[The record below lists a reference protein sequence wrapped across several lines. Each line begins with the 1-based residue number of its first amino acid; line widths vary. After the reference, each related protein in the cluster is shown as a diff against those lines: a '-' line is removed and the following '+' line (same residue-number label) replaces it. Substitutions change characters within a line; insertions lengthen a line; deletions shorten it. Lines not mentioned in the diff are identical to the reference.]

1 LEGAVRS
8 PDEVYVDVRT
18 GYLVAVKAV
27 GRRCLIV
34 VYERRGRDEV
44 EVVTAFTTSKG
55 LKLARSREK
64 RGRWIRV
71 K

>member
-1 LEGAVRS
+1 MRS

-18 GYLVAVKAV
+18 GYLVAVKSA
-27 GRRCLIV
+27 GRRCLV
-34 VYERRGRDEV
+34 VIYERRGRDEV

-55 LKLARSREK
+55 LRLARSREE
-64 RGRWIRV
+64 RGRWVRV